1 MKDAALPQTTYNVG
15 VDYEVRLL
23 SICAKCIPTTI
34 TSTDNVIIWSITQ
47 VSELCTNGAPNG
59 AYKKQWL

>member
-1 MKDAALPQTTYNVG
+1 MKDGALPQTTYNVG

-34 TSTDNVIIWSITQ
+34 KSTDNVIIWSITQ
-47 VSELCTNGAPNG
+47 ASEFCTNGALNG
-59 AYKKQWL
+59 TFKKRRL